1 MYPMSYND
9 LQVLEALEPF
19 PSTPPPLLSLVLLY
33 QAVIFTWTRWSG
45 RLWPHGSREATSLA
59 LFAAPV
65 GPLAPCLSQDQTPR
79 AGTPASCSH
88 AHAPFPQCSAMW
100 PRSS

>member
-19 PSTPPPLLSLVLLY
+19 PSTPPPLPSLVLLC
-33 QAVIFTWTRWSG
+33 QPVIFTWTRWSG
-45 RLWPHGSREATSLA
+45 RLWPHGPREAASLA

-65 GPLAPCLSQDQTPR
+65 VPLAPCLSQGQTPQ
-79 AGTPASCSH
+79 AGTPGSCSH
-88 AHAPFPQCSAMW
+88 AHPLFPQ
-100 PRSS
+100 